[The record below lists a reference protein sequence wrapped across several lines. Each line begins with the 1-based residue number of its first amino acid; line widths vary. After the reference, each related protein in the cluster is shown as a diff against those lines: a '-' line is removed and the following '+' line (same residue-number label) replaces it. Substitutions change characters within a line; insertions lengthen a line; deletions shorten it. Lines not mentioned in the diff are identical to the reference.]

1 MQHTKEHLQAI
12 IAVSQGLASAS
23 HPLAI
28 RHLGKIADHL
38 LQTTTPSADVTP
50 PLARRILARCSGQ
63 TLSSKSIALA
73 CGKSPG
79 GSTIKQAIKYL
90 VVSQKIQKIGAA
102 GSARYVIPEKK
113 INSDQRNTLA
123 DK

>member
-23 HPLAI
+23 HPHAI
-28 RHLGKIADHL
+28 RHLGRIADHL
-38 LQTTTPSADVTP
+38 LQTPPPPADTIP
-50 PLARRILARCSGQ
+50 PLARRILSRCAGQ

-79 GSTIKQAIKYL
+79 GSTIKRAIKYL
-90 VVSQKIQKIGAA
+90 VATEKVQKIGAA
-102 GSARYVIPEKK
+102 GAARYVIPEKK
-113 INSDQRNTLA
+113 INSDQRNPLQA
-123 DK
+123 K